1 MFQRFFFK
9 LQILNFELFYCA
21 IKAFKI
27 FLIILFCNYYY
38 NFLTFKN
45 SQNPDFLSFKFQII
59 LIVHTFQIP
68 NF

>member
-27 FLIILFCNYYY
+27 FLIILFCNYHY

-45 SQNPDFLSFKFQII
+45 SHNPDFLSFKF
-59 LIVHTFQIP
+59 
-68 NF
+68 